1 MEVSADQVAEL
12 SERLSEVRISVAR
25 IEERQVGLI
34 SILERH
40 TSEIAQWTAKIN
52 GKVDTLERESH
63 TIKTKLWLVALVSG
77 AVFSTIWEL
86 IKVRVF
92 PR

>member
-1 MEVSADQVAEL
+1 MSADQVAEL
-12 SERLSEVRISVAR
+12 QERLSTVREAIAR
-25 IEERQVGLI
+25 IEERQQNII
-34 SILERH
+34 SVLERH
-40 TSEIAQWTAKIN
+40 TSELAQWTNKIN
-52 GKVDTLERESH
+52 TKVDTLERDAH

>member
-1 MEVSADQVAEL
+1 MSADQVAEL
-12 SERLSEVRISVAR
+12 QERLSTVREAIAR
-25 IEERQVGLI
+25 IEERQQNII
-34 SILERH
+34 SVLERH
-40 TSEIAQWTAKIN
+40 TSELAQWTNKIN
-52 GKVDTLERESH
+52 TKVDTLERDAH

-86 IKVRVF
+86 IKVRLF

>member
-1 MEVSADQVAEL
+1 MSADQVAEL
-12 SERLSEVRISVAR
+12 QERLSTVREAIAR
-25 IEERQVGLI
+25 IEERQQNII
-34 SILERH
+34 SVLERH
-40 TSEIAQWTAKIN
+40 TSELAQWSSKIN
-52 GKVDTLERESH
+52 TKVDTLEKDAH

-86 IKVRVF
+86 VKVRVL

>member
-1 MEVSADQVAEL
+1 MSADQVAEL
-12 SERLSEVRISVAR
+12 QERLSTVREAIAR
-25 IEERQVGLI
+25 IEERQQNII
-34 SILERH
+34 SVLERH
-40 TSEIAQWTAKIN
+40 TSELAQWTNKIN
-52 GKVDTLERESH
+52 TKVDALERDAH

>member
-1 MEVSADQVAEL
+1 MSADQVAEL
-12 SERLSEVRISVAR
+12 QERLSTVREAIAR
-25 IEERQVGLI
+25 IEERQQNII
-34 SILERH
+34 SVLERH
-40 TSEIAQWTAKIN
+40 TSELAQWTNKIN
-52 GKVDTLERESH
+52 TKVDTLERDAH

-86 IKVRVF
+86 VKVRVF

>member
-1 MEVSADQVAEL
+1 MSADQVADL
-12 SERLSEVRISVAR
+12 RERLAR
-25 IEERQVGLI
+25 IEERQVNLI
-34 SILERH
+34 SVLERH
-40 TSEIAQWTAKIN
+40 TSEIAEWTGRMN
-52 GKVDTLERESH
+52 NKVDTLERDAH

>member
-1 MEVSADQVAEL
+1 MSSDQVAEL
-12 SERLSEVRISVAR
+12 QERLSTVREAIAR
-25 IEERQVGLI
+25 IEERQQNII
-34 SILERH
+34 SVLERH
-40 TSEIAQWTAKIN
+40 TSELAQWSGKIN
-52 GKVDTLERESH
+52 SKVDTLEKDAH

-86 IKVRVF
+86 VKVRVL

>member
-1 MEVSADQVAEL
+1 MSADQVADL
-12 SERLSEVRISVAR
+12 RERLAR
-25 IEERQVGLI
+25 IEERQVNLI
-34 SILERH
+34 AVLERH
-40 TSEIAQWTAKIN
+40 TSEIAEWTGRMN
-52 GKVDTLERESH
+52 NKVDTLERDAH

-92 PR
+92 TR

>member
-1 MEVSADQVAEL
+1 MADL
-12 SERLSEVRISVAR
+12 RERLAR

-40 TSEIAQWTAKIN
+40 TSEIAEWTGRMN
-52 GKVDTLERESH
+52 NKVDTLERDAH

>member
-1 MEVSADQVAEL
+1 MSADQVADL
-12 SERLSEVRISVAR
+12 RERLAR
-25 IEERQVGLI
+25 IEERQTNII

-40 TSEIAQWTAKIN
+40 TSELAQWTAKIN
-52 GKVDTLERESH
+52 SKVDTLEMESH

>member
-1 MEVSADQVAEL
+1 MSADQVSEL
-12 SERLSEVRISVAR
+12 QERLSTVREAIAR
-25 IEERQVGLI
+25 IEERQQNII
-34 SILERH
+34 SVLERH
-40 TSEIAQWTAKIN
+40 TSELAQWTNKIN
-52 GKVDTLERESH
+52 TKVDTLERDAH

>member
-1 MEVSADQVAEL
+1 MSADQVADL
-12 SERLSEVRISVAR
+12 RERLAR

-40 TSEIAQWTAKIN
+40 TSEIAEWSGRMN
-52 GKVDTLERESH
+52 NKVDTLERDAH

>member
-1 MEVSADQVAEL
+1 MSADQVAEL
-12 SERLSEVRISVAR
+12 QERLSTVREAIAR
-25 IEERQVGLI
+25 IEERQQNII
-34 SILERH
+34 SVLERH
-40 TSEIAQWTAKIN
+40 TSELAQWTNKIN
-52 GKVDTLERESH
+52 TKIDTLERDAH

>member
-1 MEVSADQVAEL
+1 MSADQVADL
-12 SERLSEVRISVAR
+12 RERLAR
-25 IEERQVGLI
+25 IEERQTNIIL
-34 SILERH
+34 ILERH
-40 TSEIAQWTAKIN
+40 TSELAQWSSKIN
-52 GKVDTLERESH
+52 GKVDTRERESH

>member
-1 MEVSADQVAEL
+1 MSADQVSEL
-12 SERLSEVRISVAR
+12 QERLSTVREAIAR
-25 IEERQVGLI
+25 IEERQQNII
-34 SILERH
+34 SVLERH
-40 TSEIAQWTAKIN
+40 TSELAQWSNKIN
-52 GKVDTLERESH
+52 TKVDTLERDAH

-77 AVFSTIWEL
+77 AIFSTIWEL

>member
-1 MEVSADQVAEL
+1 MSADQVADL
-12 SERLSEVRISVAR
+12 RERLAR

-40 TSEIAQWTAKIN
+40 TSEIAEWTGRMN
-52 GKVDTLERESH
+52 NKVDTLERDAH

-92 PR
+92 SR

>member
-1 MEVSADQVAEL
+1 MSADQVADL
-12 SERLSEVRISVAR
+12 RERLAR
-25 IEERQVGLI
+25 IEERQTNI
-34 SILERH
+34 IAILERH
-40 TSEIAQWTAKIN
+40 TSELAQWSNKIN
-52 GKVDTLERESH
+52 SKVDALEREGH

>member
-1 MEVSADQVAEL
+1 MSADQVAEL
-12 SERLSEVRISVAR
+12 QERLSTVREAIAR
-25 IEERQVGLI
+25 IEERQKNII
-34 SILERH
+34 SVLERH
-40 TSEIAQWTAKIN
+40 TSELAQWTNKIN
-52 GKVDTLERESH
+52 TKVDTLERDAH

>member
-1 MEVSADQVAEL
+1 MSSDQVAEL
-12 SERLSEVRISVAR
+12 RERLAR
-25 IEERQVGLI
+25 IEERQTNI
-34 SILERH
+34 IAILERH
-40 TSEIAQWTAKIN
+40 TSELAQWSNKIN
-52 GKVDTLERESH
+52 TKVDVLERDAH

-86 IKVRVF
+86 VKVRVL

>member
-1 MEVSADQVAEL
+1 MSADQVAEL
-12 SERLSEVRISVAR
+12 QERLSTVREAIAR
-25 IEERQVGLI
+25 IEERQQNII
-34 SILERH
+34 SVLERH
-40 TSEIAQWTAKIN
+40 TSELAQWTNKIN
-52 GKVDTLERESH
+52 TKVDTLERDAH
-63 TIKTKLWLVALVSG
+63 TIKKKLWLVALVSG